1 MNDTKQ
7 VDPRSRPEI
16 VEVPELPRLFCAG
29 EDILERAHG
38 VHQTCVQVLRSL
50 LGELTDLG
58 NWNEWETRDARLE
71 GDASA
76 KEGFPEIDSPK

>member
-1 MNDTKQ
+1 MSNTGQ

-29 EDILERAHG
+29 EDILERAEG

-58 NWNEWETRDARLE
+58 NWNEWETRDPRPD
-71 GDASA
+71 GDAST
-76 KEGFPEIDSPK
+76 KQGFPGIDSPK